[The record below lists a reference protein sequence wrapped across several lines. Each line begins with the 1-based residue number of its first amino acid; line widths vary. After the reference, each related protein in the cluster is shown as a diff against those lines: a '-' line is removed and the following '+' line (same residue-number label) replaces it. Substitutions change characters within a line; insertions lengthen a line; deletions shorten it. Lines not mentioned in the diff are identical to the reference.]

1 MSCENQPLIGRMIAL
16 ETRYEVSTQVLSSWP
31 AERLPAMCGRATLAT
46 LVSRTSMNV
55 ARVTVSAM
63 IHGLM
68 TGRGRQAESI
78 GIAAALKLFH
88 FDFRF
93 DGHAEAQVVIAV
105 LPFIENDLHRD
116 ALDDFHVIAGGVFG
130 RQQAGARA
138 AGAGDA
144 IHVAAVGTAIGV
156 HFYFGGLVF
165 AHVFQLRFFVVGG
178 DPDFVEG
185 HDGEKLLAGLD
196 VHAYF
201 GIFADHA
208 IYRRDDFRV
217 LKIELRLLDRGLFL
231 LHGGVSGERASTR
244 GSYLARA
251 GLRVAII
258 CIGVREAA
266 ARLSYLLLGRG
277 GGSVG

>member
-88 FDFRF
+88 FDFGF

-105 LPFIENDLHRD
+105 LSLIENDFYGD

-144 IHVAAVGTAIGV
+144 VHVAAVGAAVGV
-156 HFYFGGLVF
+156 HLDFRGLAL
-165 AHVFQLRFFVVGG
+165 AHRFQLRFFVVGG
-178 DPDFVEG
+178 DPNIGERN
-185 HDGEKLLAGLD
+185 DGE
-196 VHAYF
+196 
-201 GIFADHA
+201 
-208 IYRRDDFRV
+208 
-217 LKIELRLLDRGLFL
+217 
-231 LHGGVSGERASTR
+231 
-244 GSYLARA
+244 
-251 GLRVAII
+251 
-258 CIGVREAA
+258 
-266 ARLSYLLLGRG
+266 
-277 GGSVG
+277 